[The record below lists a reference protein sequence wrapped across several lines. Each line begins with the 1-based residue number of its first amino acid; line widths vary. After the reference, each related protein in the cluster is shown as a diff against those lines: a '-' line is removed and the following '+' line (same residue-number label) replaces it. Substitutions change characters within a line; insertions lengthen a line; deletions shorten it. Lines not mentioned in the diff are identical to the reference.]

1 MEVYETGFRP
11 PKQNAGTGWH
21 EYTSRLR
28 PPPTF
33 LGLCA
38 SSWTLLAAERRKNL
52 PRCAD
57 HLPSHAV
64 TTAFGR
70 VAQLEFKMMC
80 SHIILNC
87 S

>member
-11 PKQNAGTGWH
+11 PKQNTGTEWD

-38 SSWTLLAAERRKNL
+38 SSWTLLTAERLIFRHY
-52 PRCAD
+52 A
-57 HLPSHAV
+57 
-64 TTAFGR
+64 
-70 VAQLEFKMMC
+70 
-80 SHIILNC
+80 
-87 S
+87 

>member
-11 PKQNAGTGWH
+11 PKQNTVTEWH

-38 SSWTLLAAERRKNL
+38 SSWTLLAAERRKSVDTAEGRGLESPTNE
-52 PRCAD
+52 PR
-57 HLPSHAV
+57 
-64 TTAFGR
+64 
-70 VAQLEFKMMC
+70 
-80 SHIILNC
+80 
-87 S
+87 